1 MISRYE
7 AWLNGV
13 ALSSVNPDIL
23 IMDIEQSSANIR
35 TETFTTAKRHGSRI
49 YKRRFE
55 KASVTIRFA
64 IRKYNIA
71 DRRAVCSDVV
81 RWAKNGGI
89 LETNDR
95 DGQRL
100 RCVLDTVPIVSS
112 ALRWTDPLTI
122 TFSAYALPFWEEKSE
137 SVLHLSG
144 TSGEGVL
151 FVPGDVDGA
160 MIEATVTS
168 NGNLSTLALSANG
181 KTITLSGISVGSGG
195 VVELSYNDEMV
206 QSIKANGTSVLSK
219 RTGADDLIAV
229 CGGSN
234 TFGFASDANVD
245 VNFKVRGLWI

>member
-23 IMDIEQSSANIR
+23 ILDIEQPSTNIR
-35 TETFTTAKRHGSRI
+35 TETFTTAKRNGARI
-49 YKRRFE
+49 YKRRIE
-55 KASVTIRFA
+55 KTSVTIRFA
-64 IRKYNIA
+64 IRKYDIA

-100 RCVLDTVPIVSS
+100 RCVLDTTPIIQS

-122 TFSAYALPFWEEKSE
+122 TFTAYALPFWEEKE
-137 SVLHLSG
+137 QSVLHLSG
-144 TSGEGVL
+144 TSGEGTL
-151 FVPGDVDGA
+151 YVPGNIDGA

-168 NGNLSTLALSANG
+168 NGSLSTLSLTANG
-181 KTITLSGISVGSGG
+181 KTITLGGLSVGTGG
-195 VVELSYNDEMV
+195 VVELKYNDEMV
-206 QSIKANGTSVLSK
+206 QSIKADGVSVLNK
-219 RTGADDLIAV
+219 RTGADDLVAV

-234 TFGFASDANVD
+234 TLGFLSNVSVNVD
-245 VNFKVRGLWI
+245 FKVRGLWV